1 MRLIARMASWLR
13 VSSRRAEFEREMQDE
28 MRIHLELYQADLRRR
43 GLPEAEARRRAFAD
57 FGSPDARK
65 EECREALGLR
75 LFDDLR
81 GDVAYAVRL
90 LRRSPAFTTV
100 AFLSLALG
108 IGANT
113 AIFSLI
119 DAVLMKTLPVE
130 NPQSLFFVDNSGGKS
145 GGSSGPPY
153 PCFERLRDHNR
164 FLSGIAAFSH
174 RQFKVSIDGIPER
187 VRGQYASG
195 SYFDLLG
202 VRAIHGR
209 VLTSADDA
217 APGRGG
223 PDGPVAVISEAFWT
237 RRFARDPSVI
247 GKNVQVET
255 QWVTIVGVT
264 PPGFFGLQ
272 VGMPVDITVPMM
284 LVEQGLQSKQ
294 SWWLSV
300 IARVAPGATVEQARA
315 DLDALWDVYMTEEA
329 GMPRERR
336 ARDYFSG
343 LVLVPAARGANEL
356 RRTYSE
362 PLLIVMGIVGVVLL
376 IGCANVANLLL
387 ARAAARQT
395 EIAIRLAIGAS
406 RGRLIRQLLT
416 EGVVLVSLGAAAGL
430 LFARWG
436 ASFLVAVLAGPAQ
449 RVVLEPRFDLRVLG
463 FTAGVSIATAM
474 LFSLAPAL
482 RATDVGA
489 AKPGSAV
496 RSTPQNR
503 LGGALVVVQVTLSV
517 LLLCGG
523 ALFVRTLHN
532 LNGVDFGFDRDGI
545 LSMQVDATVPGRA
558 VRQKTPAEIRAD
570 HARLGALWR
579 GFMERLHQV
588 PGVSSAG
595 VAAGMSPL
603 SGLIRGVKIA
613 IDGPAPGPVKD
624 RGIRINQVTDRY
636 LETVGIRL
644 LAGRSFTPHDRSD
657 SLRVAI
663 LNQTAARAF
672 FGRESPLGRKVNFPG
687 QRVED
692 QYEIVGVA
700 ADAHYQDLRTPDQP
714 MIYVP
719 LEQAIDPITGAIL
732 FVRGAGDVLRLVPSI
747 RASVAETV
755 PGGFVSGIATI
766 EQQVEMSLVRERML
780 ALLATFFS
788 VLALLLAYVGLYG
801 VMSYRVARRTREIG
815 IRIAIGARQ
824 PSVIWMMV
832 RETLL
837 LVTIGAALGT
847 LASLGVSR
855 LVAAQLFGVTPRDPV
870 AIAVALSVLGCVTL
884 IAGYVPARR
893 ASRIDPVKALRAE

>member
-1 MRLIARMASWLR
+1 MSLVARVKSWFR
-13 VSSRRAEFEREMQDE
+13 VSSRRADFERQMQDE
-28 MRIHLELYQADLRRR
+28 MRIHVELYQADLRQH
-43 GLPEAEARRRAFAD
+43 GLSEEEARRRAFAE
-57 FGSPDARK
+57 FGSVDARK
-65 EECREALGLR
+65 EECREAVGLR
-75 LFDDLR
+75 LFDELR
-81 GDVAYAVRL
+81 GDVTYAVRL
-90 LRRSPAFTTV
+90 LRRSPAFTIV
-100 AFLSLALG
+100 ALLSLALG

-119 DAVLMKTLPVE
+119 DTVLVKTLPVQD
-130 NPQSLFFVDNSGGKS
+130 PQQLFFVDNSGGKS

-164 FLSGIAAFSH
+164 FLSSIAAFNA
-174 RQFKVSIDGIPER
+174 RQFKVSIDEAPER

-209 VLTSADDA
+209 VLTPADDA
-217 APGRGG
+217 EPGRGG
-223 PDGPVAVISEAFWT
+223 PDGPVAVISDAFWT
-237 RRFARDPSVI
+237 RRFARDPSVL
-247 GKNVQVET
+247 GKTVQVET

-272 VGMPVDITVPMM
+272 VGSPVDITLPMM

-315 DLDALWDVYMTEEA
+315 DLEALWDTYLTEV

-336 ARDYFSG
+336 GYFSG
-343 LVLVPAARGANEL
+343 VVLVPAARGANQL
-356 RRTYSE
+356 RRAYSE

-387 ARAAARQT
+387 ARATARQN
-395 EIAIRLAIGAS
+395 EIAVRLAIGAS
-406 RGRLIRQLLT
+406 RGRVIRQLLT
-416 EGVVLVSLGAAAGL
+416 EGVVLVSLGAAAGV
-430 LFARWG
+430 LFAWWG
-436 ASFLVAVLAGPAQ
+436 ASFLVAVLAGPAE
-449 RVVLEPRFDLRVLG
+449 RVVLEPHFDLRVLG
-463 FTAGVSIATAM
+463 FTAGVSIGTAL

-489 AKPGSAV
+489 AKPGSV
-496 RSTPQNR
+496 GRSTPQNR
-503 LGGALVVVQVTLSV
+503 LGGALVVIQVTLSV
-517 LLLCGG
+517 LLLCGA
-523 ALFVRTLHN
+523 ALFVRTLNN
-532 LNGVDFGFDRDGI
+532 LNGVDFGFDRAGI
-545 LSMQVDATVPGRA
+545 LSMQVEATVPGRA
-558 VRQKTPAEIRAD
+558 VTPKTPAEYRAD
-570 HARLGALWR
+570 HDRLGAIWR

-624 RGIRINQVTDRY
+624 RGIRINQVTDGY
-636 LETVGIRL
+636 FETIGTRL
-644 LAGRSFTPHDRSD
+644 LAGRSFTSHDRSG
-657 SLRVAI
+657 SLRVAV
-663 LNQTAARAF
+663 LNETAARGF
-672 FGRESPLGRKVNFPG
+672 FGTESPLGRKVNFPG
-687 QRVED
+687 QRVEA
-692 QYEIVGVA
+692 QYEIVGVVA
-700 ADAHYQDLRTPDQP
+700 NARYQDLRTPDEP
-714 MIYVP
+714 MVYVP
-719 LEQAIDPITGAIL
+719 LDQAIDPITRAVL
-732 FVRGAGDVLRLVPSI
+732 FVRGAGDVMQLVPAI
-747 RASVAETV
+747 RASVVETV
-755 PGGFVSGIATI
+755 PGGFVAGVATI

-780 ALLATFFS
+780 AMLATFFAG
-788 VLALLLAYVGLYG
+788 LALLPACIGLYG
-801 VMSYRVARRTREIG
+801 VMAYRVARRTREIG

-824 PSVIWMMV
+824 QSVVWMMV

-847 LASLGVSR
+847 LASLGVNR
-855 LVAAQLFGVTPRDPV
+855 FVAAQLFGVTPRDPV

-884 IAGYVPARR
+884 IAGYVPARH